1 MVRPLAVLSDFDGTI
16 TTSDVAEDLLARFAP
31 KEWEEVERLH
41 RARVI
46 GTRETMARQFALVRA
61 EREELVEY
69 ARKTA
74 KMDRAVP
81 SFLKFCKG
89 RRIPFEIVSEGL
101 DFYLHELIESWSLD
115 VPVRTNRA
123 VFDGG
128 RIRIEY
134 PFADPTCTL
143 CGTCKLD
150 RVFQLRVSGHQVVY
164 IGDGDSD
171 LCPAIEAD
179 VVFAKHRLAEL
190 CGTEG
195 IEYHPF
201 ESFSEI
207 EREMRGWR

>member
-1 MVRPLAVLSDFDGTI
+1 MAERLAVLSDFDGTI

-69 ARKTA
+69 ARRTA
-74 KMDRAVP
+74 TMDKAVP
-81 SFLKFCKG
+81 AFLRFCKG

-101 DFYLHELIESWSLD
+101 DFYLHALIKSWSLD

-128 RIRIEY
+128 AGPLQHPVPGPPRNPRRRRARDRA
-134 PFADPTCTL
+134 FARRAARPL
-143 CGTCKLD
+143 
-150 RVFQLRVSGHQVVY
+150 VVY
-164 IGDGDSD
+164 
-171 LCPAIEAD
+171 
-179 VVFAKHRLAEL
+179 HRY
-190 CGTEG
+190 CEG
-195 IEYHPF
+195 HP
-201 ESFSEI
+201 SP
-207 EREMRGWR
+207 